1 MKNFDEIYNELK
13 NNNELNNVWRE
24 AKNQNKKVKRTT
36 IMVLLIIDLIIIIFL
51 KKIVNLN
58 FIILYAMF
66 VLLVMNIIVGV
77 IVFIITKLSKKQM
90 NFINEYKEK
99 L

>member
-13 NNNELNNVWRE
+13 SNNELNNVWRE

-51 KKIVNLN
+51 KKIVNFN

-66 VLLVMNIIVGV
+66 VLL
-77 IVFIITKLSKKQM
+77 
-90 NFINEYKEK
+90 
-99 L
+99 